1 LQSTAL
7 FFRLEKTSGIIT
19 PVGIFSTETPGL
31 LYATPLLGGDAG
43 PSQTISMLRALVDD
57 AWKDPFV
64 NRTAI
69 DIIRNAGVQPY
80 DSWGQIR
87 AIYIW
92 VKGNFYFVNDPVMK
106 EALRPTRELLQLMAG
121 DCDDINA
128 NVLPALLGTIGYE
141 TRLVTIAADPNA
153 PDTFSHVY
161 AEVFQDGQWI
171 PLDAARP
178 GAMFGVEPPHF
189 FRRAWWSLT
198 DDSHGDYS
206 HRDGSMAGFSTIP
219 VGVRGL
225 GSLATDFGAV
235 FSGLGTTLRSV
246 SGQSVQSPIGSAI
259 GPGGAMS
266 MTPVST
272 PVVTSTEMEL
282 LFLLAA
288 GGLIWWGL
296 S

>member
-1 LQSTAL
+1 
-7 FFRLEKTSGIIT
+7 
-19 PVGIFSTETPGL
+19 VGIHATSAP

-43 PSQTISMLRALVDD
+43 PSQTISMLRVLVDD
-57 AWKDPFV
+57 AWKDSFV

-69 DIIRNAGVQPY
+69 DIVRNAGVQPY

-87 AIYIW
+87 AIYNW

-141 TRLVTIAADPNA
+141 TRLVTIAADENA

-178 GAMFGVEPPHF
+178 GAVFGVAPPYF

-198 DDSHGDYS
+198 DESHGDYPA
-206 HRDGSMAGFSTIP
+206 DGSQA
-219 VGVRGL
+219 VGMSGLGNLRGL
-225 GSLATDFGAV
+225 GSISTDLSAI
-235 FSGLGTTLRSV
+235 FSGAGSALRSIG
-246 SGQSVQSPIGSAI
+246 GQTVQSPLGPTI

-266 MTPVST
+266 VTPGSS
-272 PVVTSTEMEL
+272 PVITSSEMEI
-282 LFLLAA
+282 LFVLAA
-288 GGLIWWGL
+288 AGLIWWGL

>member
-1 LQSTAL
+1 M
-7 FFRLEKTSGIIT
+7 RRMGIHA
-19 PVGIFSTETPGL
+19 TPGL

-69 DIIRNAGVQPY
+69 EIVRNAGVQPF

-87 AIYIW
+87 AVYNW
-92 VKGNFYFVNDPVMK
+92 VKTNFYFVNDPVMK
-106 EALRPTRELLQLMAG
+106 EALRPTRELLELLAG

-161 AEVFQDGQWI
+161 AEVFQDGNWI

-178 GAMFGVEPPHF
+178 GATFGVAPPHF

-206 HRDGSMAGFSTIP
+206 EDAPTMAGGSHL
-219 VGVRGL
+219 RGL
-225 GSLATDFGAV
+225 GSISTDLASV
-235 FSGLGTTLRSV
+235 FSSVGTTLRSV
-246 SGQSVQSPIGSAI
+246 SGQTVQSPIGQTI

-266 MTPVST
+266 MTPS
-272 PVVTSTEMEL
+272 SGLSLSSGEGEL
-282 LFLLAA
+282 IFLLAA
-288 GGLIWWGL
+288 AGLIWWGL